1 MPIFTYNLKQTDMK
15 IALLEVPQGDPNGKA
30 LFIVTTIDT
39 DDTED
44 TTSAIWQANDEDH
57 LYDLVRES
65 YVGDEDEEDFMGEE
79 MSDRFED
86 DWGINIL
93 SKYIANII

>member
-1 MPIFTYNLKQTDMK
+1 MVIK
-15 IALLEVPQGDPNGKA
+15 LLDVPQGDPKGKA

-44 TTSAIWQANDEDH
+44 TTSEIWQANDEDH
-57 LYDLVRES
+57 LYELVRES
-65 YVGDEDEEDFMGEE
+65 YVGEEDDEEFMGSE
-79 MSDRFED
+79 MSNRFED

-93 SKYIANII
+93 SKHIANID

>member
-1 MPIFTYNLKQTDMK
+1 MK
-15 IALLEVPQGDPNGKA
+15 IALLDVPQGDPKGKA
-30 LFIVTTIDT
+30 LFIVTAIDT

-65 YVGDEDEEDFMGEE
+65 YIGEEEDEEDFTGTE
-79 MSDRFED
+79 MSDKFED
-86 DWGINIL
+86 DWGIYIL
-93 SKYIANII
+93 HKHIANIL

>member
-1 MPIFTYNLKQTDMK
+1 MANQIK
-15 IALLEVPQGDPNGKA
+15 LLDTPNGDPKGEC

-39 DDTED
+39 DDSED
-44 TTSAIWQANDEDH
+44 TTSEIWQANDEHH

-65 YVGDEDEEDFMGEE
+65 YVGEEYEE
-79 MSDRFED
+79 EEFFGQSPSDRFEE

-93 SKYIANII
+93 FNHIANII